1 MISIFQSLTFLF
13 GKKAK
18 KSQHFQ
24 DCLRKEMDSGAQVSV
39 LTGLPGAL
47 GPWRFRVIGWPVG
60 ISITSPGDGVP
71 SRSVFKHICLPLHGI
86 LTILLQVS
94 YQHYRL
100 ILIVI
105 RSFSLD
111 ETAMEIPSG
120 YNFFLVSLSVNIFLF
135 LLFALMTDTNAIH
148 FATEMQLNS
157 PFLPTKISTEIL

>member
-1 MISIFQSLTFLF
+1 MWQHLSEMTGHNSQLFIEKHLYTRKYSVSHLGQKKVAIYFRQKRSYLECWFWLYLQSTDAAWKSWEKKPYSSDDFHISKFDIPIWEES
-13 GKKAK
+13 K

-94 YQHYRL
+94 Y
-100 ILIVI
+100 
-105 RSFSLD
+105 
-111 ETAMEIPSG
+111 
-120 YNFFLVSLSVNIFLF
+120 
-135 LLFALMTDTNAIH
+135 
-148 FATEMQLNS
+148 
-157 PFLPTKISTEIL
+157 